1 MNKLDFNKEY
11 TLVGVGCSH
20 TQGCAFTLDFRSN
33 NPNEIK
39 WANDKIAEKFNVDC
53 SRDYITNNLT
63 WMAFL
68 KNHLKVSK
76 IINLGYGGFGTTTSI
91 RSLQNLILNTP
102 SLENFLIIIQLEY
115 PYRDEL
121 FLNTSNYGYLYH
133 CVKEYLISNDKA
145 HLFSNEVK
153 SLFAKYFYSDTFAFI
168 DHLYQL
174 YYMQITLEKLGANVR
189 IFGQPWFDLDHIG
202 INQQEIYK
210 IHEAYDY
217 YSQTGFE
224 KDIQGPIPI
233 LDLFNKLNIIG
244 TEGMSYI
251 LKDKGF
257 KNPPTLHNDYGI
269 DGDHHLSEVGNELVA
284 EHLFQNLDNKRIFK
298 IQEDSKLGWL

>member
-1 MNKLDFNKEY
+1 MDKLDLSKEY

-20 TQGCAFTLDFRSN
+20 TQGCAFTSDFRSN

-39 WANDKIAEKFNVDC
+39 WANSKIAEKFNVEC
-53 SRDYITNNLT
+53 SREYITNNLT

-76 IINLGYGGFGTTTSI
+76 IINLGYGGFGTTTTI

-102 SLENFLIIIQLEY
+102 NLENFLIIIQLEY

-121 FLNTSNYGYLYH
+121 FLNSDYGYLYH
-133 CVKEYLISNDKA
+133 AVKEYLISNDRA

-153 SLFAKYFYSDTFAFI
+153 SLFAKYFYSDTFSFI
-168 DHLYQL
+168 EHLYQL
-174 YYMQITLEKLGANVR
+174 YYMQVILEKLGASVR
-189 IFGQPWFDLDHIG
+189 IFGQPWFDLDHIS
-202 INQQEIYK
+202 INQHEIDK
-210 IHEAYDY
+210 IQEAYNY

-224 KDIQGPIPI
+224 KDIQGPISI
-233 LDLFNKLNIIG
+233 IELFNKLNIVN

-251 LKDKGF
+251 LKDKDF
-257 KNPPTLHNDYGI
+257 KNPPTLHHEYNI
-269 DGDHHLSEVGNELVA
+269 EGDHHLSEIGNEMVA
-284 EHLFQNLDNKRIFK
+284 KHLFYNLDNKRIFK
-298 IQEDSKLGWL
+298 IKEDRKLGWE